1 MAEEAIQVFVSSHCG
16 SCAEVRRILESGQF
30 SQSDGQTVDLIDV
43 DTEDGFD
50 RMQKHGGVEAVPSA
64 FYEGKKCRILK
75 AEEMDGLHIECGD
88 SVPAPESRSSSSD
101 DQPPMS

>member
-16 SCAEVRRILESGQF
+16 SCAEVKRILESGQF

-43 DTEDGFD
+43 DTEEGFD
-50 RMQKHGGVEAVPSA
+50 RMQKHGGVVAVPSA

-75 AEEMDGLHIECGD
+75 ADEMDGLHIDCQPP
-88 SVPAPESRSSSSD
+88 VPESRSSSSD
-101 DQPPMS
+101 DPPPTP